1 MMNTGALKVT
11 TPTEREIAMTRVF
24 NAPRRFVFE
33 ALTKPELLRRWLGG
47 LPGWSMTVCDIDL
60 RVGGSYR
67 WVWNGPN
74 SEVMGIRGVYREVVV
89 PERIVA
95 TEKFDQAWYPGEAV
109 GTIVLKEHNGVTTL
123 IQTILYESKEVRD
136 GVLKTPME
144 HGVSMSYDRLEAMLP
159 DLVKAS

>member
-1 MMNTGALKVT
+1 
-11 TPTEREIAMTRVF
+11 
-24 NAPRRFVFE
+24 
-33 ALTKPELLRRWLGG
+33 
-47 LPGWSMTVCDIDL
+47 
-60 RVGGSYR
+60 
-67 WVWNGPN
+67 VWNGPN
-74 SEVMGIRGVYREVVV
+74 GEVMGMRGVYREVVV

-123 IQTILYESKEVRD
+123 IQTILYESQEVRD
-136 GVLKTPME
+136 GVLRTPME